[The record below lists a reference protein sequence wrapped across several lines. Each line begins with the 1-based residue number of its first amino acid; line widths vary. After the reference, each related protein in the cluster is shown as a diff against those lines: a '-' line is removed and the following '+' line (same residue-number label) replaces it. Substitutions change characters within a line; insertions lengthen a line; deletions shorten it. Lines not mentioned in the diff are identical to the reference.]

1 MIRYLSILLVTL
13 ICTSSYADEVKTL
26 HDLKAEFEQ
35 VGENRVMLLLVS
47 QPGCSYCEQIKEEI
61 LNPMVKSDHYKS
73 VLIREIKIH
82 STHSLRDFQG
92 KRVDATLF
100 AKRYD
105 AWATPT
111 LLFIDSKGN
120 ELAPKM
126 IGINTPEFYGYY
138 VDKNLDSA
146 QAALSN

>member
-1 MIRYLSILLVTL
+1 MIRYLSILLFTL

-35 VGENRVMLLLVS
+35 AGDNRVMLLLVS

-61 LNPMVKSDHYKS
+61 LNPMVKSGHYKS

-92 KRVDATLF
+92 KRVDATQF